1 MMDRS
6 RYERAESLPEFVA
19 RSAANH
25 DLWVSTLK
33 RAALTPEAAAR
44 AARLPGRWHVVV
56 LLEDWCGDA
65 VNSVPFLHALAEA
78 TSGVTL
84 RVLERDQNLDLRD
97 AHHPTGARAS
107 PLAIVYADTFT
118 ERGQWGS
125 RPAVLQQWVR
135 EHGLAMEKDARY
147 TQVRTWYARDKGV
160 TTVDEVLTLME
171 QLADHTR
178 AADARIADPDA
189 RAAAPTSPAPAPG
202 TPALATPSVDA
213 PY

>member
-6 RYERAESLPEFVA
+6 RFERAESLPEFVA
-19 RSAANH
+19 RAVENH

-33 RAALTPEAAAR
+33 RASLTPEHAAR
-44 AARLPGRWHVVV
+44 AAALPGTWHVVV

-78 TSGVTL
+78 TPGVRL
-84 RVLERDQNLDLRD
+84 RVLERDRNLDLMD
-97 AHHPTGARAS
+97 AHLSNGARAI
-107 PLAIVYADTFT
+107 PLAIVYDATFV

-147 TQVRTWYARDKGV
+147 KQVRTWYARDKGV
-160 TTVDEVLTLME
+160 TTVEEVLTLLE
-171 QLADHTR
+171 RA
-178 AADARIADPDA
+178 AADAAA
-189 RAAAPTSPAPAPG
+189 RA
-202 TPALATPSVDA
+202 LEHPSAQVA
-213 PY
+213 GSSA